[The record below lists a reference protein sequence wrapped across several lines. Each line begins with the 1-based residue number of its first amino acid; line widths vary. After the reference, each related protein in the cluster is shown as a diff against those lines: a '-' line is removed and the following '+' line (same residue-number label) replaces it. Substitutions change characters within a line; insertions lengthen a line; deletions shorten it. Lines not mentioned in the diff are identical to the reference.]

1 MKRWWRAAEDLF
13 DPRGRTSP
21 ARYRDR
27 LLGIFG
33 VWGVTGMAAFWWEA
47 LDGVTL
53 AWIWGV
59 LCVMI
64 AVLRERRLHDTG
76 HSGWWLLL
84 AFVPIIG
91 SLVLL
96 WWYVSPS
103 EQGENR
109 FGPQPP
115 ETLA

>member
-47 LDGVTL
+47 LDGMTL

-76 HSGWWLLL
+76 HPGMGYRPFS
-84 AFVPIIG
+84 PTECRERERRIG
-91 SLVLL
+91 L
-96 WWYVSPS
+96 PS
-103 EQGENR
+103 EPQANR
-109 FGPQPP
+109 YGPVPP
-115 ETLA
+115 S